1 VNSTVMADPTSE
13 ETARSASL
21 VVLGDTWLTTFGTNP
36 RGGTIGREL
45 MRCHTRLVQTG
56 HPRRR
61 TTATLSGRVGLMT
74 VDSPGEASAA
84 GPRGTAAARVDEMIS
99 RSDIVKLSD
108 GDLAWLRP
116 GDRHADAVRWVMS
129 RGPAILILTHGGTA
143 ATGYTRRGALH
154 AHGPVGVVVDSA
166 EWENAFAAGLLH
178 ALTARD
184 LLARKSD
191 QNLRALGP
199 DDLREILH
207 DANLSA
213 VRVAASATE

>member
-1 VNSTVMADPTSE
+1 
-13 ETARSASL
+13 
-21 VVLGDTWLTTFGTNP
+21 
-36 RGGTIGREL
+36 
-45 MRCHTRLVQTG
+45 
-56 HPRRR
+56 
-61 TTATLSGRVGLMT
+61 
-74 VDSPGEASAA
+74 
-84 GPRGTAAARVDEMIS
+84 
-99 RSDIVKLSD
+99 
-108 GDLAWLRP
+108 
-116 GDRHADAVRWVMS
+116 
-129 RGPAILILTHGGTA
+129 
-143 ATGYTRRGALH
+143 
-154 AHGPVGVVVDSA
+154 VGVVVDSA